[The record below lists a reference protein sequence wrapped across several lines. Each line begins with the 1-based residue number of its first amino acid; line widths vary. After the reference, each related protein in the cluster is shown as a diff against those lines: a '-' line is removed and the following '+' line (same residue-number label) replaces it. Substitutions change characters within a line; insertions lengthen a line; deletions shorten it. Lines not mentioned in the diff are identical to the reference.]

1 MPFYDKNAKK
11 MTITYNFTELSRTPN
26 GPKVVINVSEYS
38 LAYMPMWFRDVL
50 YCITAVISQLS
61 CEIHRHF
68 PLTVELSW

>member
-38 LAYMPMWFRDVL
+38 LN
-50 YCITAVISQLS
+50 C
-61 CEIHRHF
+61 
-68 PLTVELSW
+68 